1 MAQGVRPDGR
11 GLLRGRRAAASAAVV
26 SSADGSAMAKLG
38 QTTVLA
44 GVQAVPTLPSEAE
57 PGEGRVVVT
66 LDQPLAGGE
75 RGGQARQE
83 REQSALSELL
93 QRSAAGMVAAAS
105 LCIEEEKAVWECRCT
120 LHVLEA
126 DGNLTDACLLAMLVA
141 LSDTAL
147 PAVRF
152 STGEG
157 EGEDGTARVVVVGS
171 ETAPLSLEHRVYG
184 VSFGLLDGRLLL
196 DPTAEEVEALLSTSG
211 CSRPV
216 EALSCEQAE
225 EEALLS
231 TSFTLLLDSDGAFRG
246 LHKPGGAPLDEVTA
260 EASSLASPPLPTRPC
275 HAHLPR
281 PLTRPPDPSP

>member
-1 MAQGVRPDGR
+1 M
-11 GLLRGRRAAASAAVV
+11 
-26 SSADGSAMAKLG
+26 
-38 QTTVLA
+38 
-44 GVQAVPTLPSEAE
+44 
-57 PGEGRVVVT
+57 
-66 LDQPLAGGE
+66 
-75 RGGQARQE
+75 
-83 REQSALSELL
+83 
-93 QRSAAGMVAAAS
+93 
-105 LCIEEEKAVWECRCT
+105 
-120 LHVLEA
+120 LEA

-225 EEALLS
+225 EEVLLS
-231 TSFTLLLDSDGAFRG
+231 TSFTLLLDSDARRLPWTAQAGRGAAGRG
-246 LHKPGGAPLDEVTA
+246 DGGGFVSRFAAPPDT
-260 EASSLASPPLPTRPC
+260 PM
-275 HAHLPR
+275 PR
-281 PLTRPPDPSP
+281 PLATPTDTSTRPVPLAAACPSERPARLVLDPQSGLKPASKQARANILDRRWSWAARALLSTSGSPPTTLPKSRFIVTSRTMRNRPYPVLKCQAVLV